1 MWESIGTKNYKKS
14 GRKKSED
21 VMVQEDYALKD
32 CEELFT
38 LLESPKKE
46 HKY

>member
-1 MWESIGTKNYKKS
+1 
-14 GRKKSED
+14 
-21 VMVQEDYALKD
+21 MVQEDYALKD

-46 HKY
+46 HKYW